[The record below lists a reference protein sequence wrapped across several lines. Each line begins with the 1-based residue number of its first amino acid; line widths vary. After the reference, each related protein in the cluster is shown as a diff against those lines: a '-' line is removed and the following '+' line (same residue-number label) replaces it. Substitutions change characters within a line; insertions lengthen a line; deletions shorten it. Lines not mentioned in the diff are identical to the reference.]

1 MSADKVIDPAFS
13 LTKNP
18 EPLANPPENPVIL
31 YPVDTGPASDNE
43 KVPLDELSRCNPLSI
58 LKTRESVVADGV
70 ALIVVGNWICP
81 II

>member
-1 MSADKVIDPAFS
+1 MSADKIIEPAFS
-13 LTKNP
+13 LTKNAEP
-18 EPLANPPENPVIL
+18 EDKLVYPVIL

-43 KVPLDELSRCNPLSI
+43 KVPLDEVTKCAPLSI
-58 LKTRESVVADGV
+58 LKSRESVVADGV